1 MFEYVTASVT
11 GNRDAFYI
19 NPCTCNAFVNPR
31 KALNADVLQ
40 LDGVNHVC
48 IEAYADGSFKVFQAS
63 GYSYERGMFLD
74 MY

>member
-11 GNRDAFYI
+11 GYRDAFYI
-19 NPCTCNAFVNPR
+19 DPCTNNAYVNPR
-31 KALNADVLQ
+31 KAVNADVLQ

-48 IEAYADGSFKVFQAS
+48 IEVYADYSFKVFQAS
-63 GYSYERGMFLD
+63 GYTCERGMFLD